1 LKVGYTIMLS
11 IYSLL
16 HVISAVIWVGGMF
29 FAYNFLRPAAGEA
42 LEPPLR
48 LTLWVGVFNRFF
60 PFVWVSVIVLPLTGY
75 LMVFTVWGGFDIA
88 PLYVHI
94 MNGLGSIMILVY
106 MHVFFAPFKRLKS
119 AVAEQ
124 RWPDG
129 GKALAQ
135 IRVLVGINTVIGV
148 LVVGVASTGRYLL

>member
-1 LKVGYTIMLS
+1 MLS
-11 IYSLL
+11 IYNLL

-29 FAYNFLRPAAGEA
+29 FAYNFLRPAAGDL

-48 LTLWVGVFNRFF
+48 LTLWLGVFKRFF
-60 PFVWVSVIVLPLTGY
+60 PFVWISVILLPLTGY
-75 LMVFTVWGGFDIA
+75 LMMFSVWGSFDIA

-94 MNGLGSIMILVY
+94 MNGLGIVMILIY
-106 MHVFFAPFKRLKS
+106 MHVFFAPFKRLKL

-148 LVVGVASTGRYLL
+148 LVVAVASAGRYLLK

>member
-1 LKVGYTIMLS
+1 MLS

-29 FAYNFLRPAAGEA
+29 FAYACLRPVAGLV
-42 LEPPLR
+42 LEPPAR
-48 LTLWVGVFNRFF
+48 LTLWAGVFKRFF
-60 PFVWVSVIVLPLTGY
+60 PYVWLSVALLPVTGY
-75 LMVFTVWGGFDIA
+75 MMLFSIWGSMANA

-94 MNGLGSIMILVY
+94 MNGLGIAMILIY
-106 MHVFFAPFKRLKS
+106 MHVFFSPYKRLKA
-119 AVAEQ
+119 AVTEE

-135 IRVLVGINTVIGV
+135 IRFLVATNTILGLIVIV
-148 LVVGVASTGRYLL
+148 VASGGRLLG

>member
-1 LKVGYTIMLS
+1 MLS

-16 HVISAVIWVGGMF
+16 HVVSAVIWVGGMF
-29 FAYNFLRPAAGEA
+29 FAYNFLRPVAGEI

-48 LTLWVGVFNRFF
+48 LTLWVAVFKRFF
-60 PFVWVSVIVLPLTGY
+60 PFVWASVILLPVTGY
-75 LMVFTVWGGFDIA
+75 LMVFSVWGGFDIA

-94 MNGLGSIMILVY
+94 MNGMGIIMILVY
-106 MHVFFAPFKRLKS
+106 MHVFFAPFKRLKL
-119 AVAEQ
+119 AVSEQ

-135 IRVLVGINTVIGV
+135 IRVLVGVNTIIGV
-148 LVVGVASTGRYLL
+148 FVIVVASAGRYLL